1 MTYTGAHDAETLKS
15 VTKEDVLKLF
25 LTKVHPSSPTRS
37 KLSVHCL
44 SQKPR
49 PKKVSLAAAQA
60 FADLVRTA
68 GFAVD
73 EAAWQEEMGS
83 DPTFTI
89 IDFEKYWKGILVEP
103 GVKAEEAQ
111 QLLGQI
117 SSLVE
122 KYPAQEEDENGVV
135 RRAGVN
141 YVEDIKAFKAGLPLS
156 EPPRPLVP
164 WDELMTSKY

>member
-1 MTYTGAHDAETLKS
+1 LYTGAHDVETLKS
-15 VTKEDVLKLF
+15 ITKEDILKLF
-25 LTKVHPSSPTRS
+25 LSKVHPSSPIRS

-60 FADLVRTA
+60 FADLVRAA
-68 GFAVD
+68 GFVVD

-83 DPTFTI
+83 DPAPTVV
-89 IDFEKYWKGILVEP
+89 DFEKYWKGVLVEP
-103 GVKAEEAQ
+103 GVKVEEAQ
-111 QLLGQI
+111 QLLEQI
-117 SSLVE
+117 SSLAE

-141 YVEDIKAFKAGLPLS
+141 YIDDVKAFKASLPLS

-164 WDELMTSKY
+164 WDELITSKY